1 MRSTDRHRLIALAA
15 LVALVA
21 LPGRMIAQQNSGV
34 LTLAE
39 RQIKELL
46 AELADV
52 HCTETVIQQKLS
64 EDGRVQASAK
74 EQFDYL
80 IMISGHE
87 EDFQMSESRIE
98 DPGWRHK
105 LLSTPMLMTNGMAT
119 VLLVF
124 HPYYREGFDFTT
136 LPAETIDG
144 RAAIPIQF
152 THIGGRR
159 TPAAL
164 ALQGREYPLELQGT
178 AWLDKE
184 TGKIVKVDASLVH
197 DMSDIGLRAL
207 TIHVEYKATRLRS
220 DGTEIVL
227 PTFAVVDVSSLHQH
241 WRNTH
246 YFGNYRSFSTNAEQD
261 PNVKI
266 HADQV
271 KPTIMSDPEASPPES
286 KEKP

>member
-1 MRSTDRHRLIALAA
+1 MRSINKGRLIGLAS
-15 LVALVA
+15 LVALV
-21 LPGRMIAQQNSGV
+21 IAPETMMPQRDSGV

-39 RQIKELL
+39 KQIKELL

-52 HCTETVIQQKLS
+52 HCTETVVQQKLS

-98 DPGWRHK
+98 DPSWRHK

-152 THIGGRR
+152 KHIGGRR

-164 ALQGREYPLELQGT
+164 ALRGREYPLELQGT
-178 AWLDKE
+178 AWLDRE
-184 TGKIVKVDASLVH
+184 SGKIVKVDASLVH
-197 DMSDIGLRAL
+197 DMSDVGLRAL
-207 TIHVEYKATRLRS
+207 TIHVEYKPTRLGS
-220 DGTEIVL
+220 NGAEIVL

-266 HADQV
+266 HAGEV
-271 KPTIMSDPEASPPES
+271 KPTIMSNPEVNAAVP